1 MAQNYQDW
9 EPAGWDKRGMKPKE
23 SKEKQLNIARRL
35 GTTIVTASKYDAGK
49 NKNAAS
55 GPALYARKVEEQDEV
70 FTLPKVDLSFRLRL
84 QKARTAKQMSQK
96 DLAVRLNVKASVI
109 QEYESGKVVPNP
121 ALISKMERILG
132 TKLRESKK

>member
-1 MAQNYQDW
+1 M
-9 EPAGWDKRGMKPKE
+9 
-23 SKEKQLNIARRL
+23 
-35 GTTIVTASKYDAGK
+35 
-49 NKNAAS
+49 
-55 GPALYARKVEEQDEV
+55 EEEDEV

-96 DLAVRLNVKASVI
+96 DLAVVGNVRLVWLQKLNVKVSVI